1 MMGACSMKKSTIFR
15 KMLQEPGVIV
25 MPGAYDALSAKIIEL
40 VGFKAIQHTG
50 YGTAA
55 SLLGMP
61 DIGLVSFREM
71 VDRVKSIARAVNIP
85 VIGDAD
91 TGYGNPINVYRTVKE
106 YIWAG
111 AAGLFIEDQVWPKRC
126 GHMFGKMI
134 IDKEEMVSK
143 IMAAVDAK
151 KEEDPDFIIGAR
163 TDAIAVAGIDEAIER
178 AEAYR
183 KAGADFI
190 FIEAYENI
198 DQMKRAVKEVKAP
211 LMLNLIEGG
220 RTPLVSVEEA
230 EKMGFKIVIFPL
242 TTLYAAA
249 KAMFDTLTILKE
261 KGSAQTYLDR
271 LITFPEFAKIVEI
284 QKFRE
289 MEDKY
294 LPEKILELM
303 YGKGPRRIV

>member
-1 MMGACSMKKSTIFR
+1 MKKSAIFR
-15 KMLQEPGVIV
+15 KMLNEPGVIV
-25 MPGAYDALSAKIIEL
+25 MPGAYDALSAKIIEI
-40 VGFKAIQHTG
+40 VGFKAIIHTG

-61 DIGLVSFREM
+61 DIGLVSFGEM
-71 VDRVKSIARAVNIP
+71 VSRVASIARAVKIP

-91 TGYGNPINVYRTVKE
+91 TGYGNPINAYRTVKE

-126 GHMFGKMI
+126 GHMFGKLI
-134 IDKEEMVSK
+134 VDREEMVGK
-143 IMAAVDAK
+143 VAAASDAR
-151 KEEDPDFIIGAR
+151 KEEDPDFVVGAR

-178 AEAYR
+178 AEEYR

-190 FIEAYENI
+190 FIEAFENI

-220 RTPLVSVEEA
+220 RTPLVSVKEA
-230 EKMGFKIVIFPL
+230 EELGFKIVIFPL
-242 TTLYAAA
+242 TALYSAA
-249 KAMFDTLTILKE
+249 KAMIDTLTILKE
-261 KGSAQTYLDR
+261 KGTALEYLDK
-271 LITFPEFAKIVEI
+271 LVTFPEFAKIVEI

-289 MEDKY
+289 MEEKY
-294 LPEKILELM
+294 LPEKMLELM

>member
-1 MMGACSMKKSTIFR
+1 VVINIKKSTIFR
-15 KMLQEPGVIV
+15 KMLSEPGIIV
-25 MPGAYDALSAKIIEL
+25 MPGAYDALSAKIIEI
-40 VGFKAIQHTG
+40 VGFKAIIHTG

-61 DIGLVSFREM
+61 DIGLVSFGEM
-71 VDRVKSIARAVNIP
+71 VSRVASIARAVKIP

-91 TGYGNPINVYRTVKE
+91 TGYGNPINAYRTVKE

-126 GHMFGKMI
+126 GHMFGKLI
-134 IDKEEMVSK
+134 VDKEEMVGK
-143 IMAAVDAK
+143 VAAASDAR
-151 KEEDPDFIIGAR
+151 KEEDPDFVVGAR

-178 AEAYR
+178 AKEYR

-190 FIEAYENI
+190 FIEAFENV

-220 RTPLVSVEEA
+220 RTPLVSVKEA
-230 EKMGFKIVIFPL
+230 EELGFKIVIFPL
-242 TTLYAAA
+242 TALYSAA
-249 KAMFDTLTILKE
+249 KAMIDTLTILKE
-261 KGSAQTYLDR
+261 KGTALEYLDK
-271 LITFPEFAKIVEI
+271 LVTFPEFAKIVEI

-289 MEDKY
+289 MEEKY
-294 LPEKILELM
+294 LPEKMLELM
-303 YGKGPRRIV
+303 YGKGPRKIV

>member
-1 MMGACSMKKSTIFR
+1 MKKSTVFR
-15 KMLQEPGVIV
+15 RMLSEPGVIV
-25 MPGAYDALSAKIIEL
+25 MPGAYDALSAKIAEM
-40 VGFKAIQHTG
+40 VGFRAVIHTG

-61 DIGLVSFREM
+61 DIGLVSFGEM
-71 VDRVKSIARAVNIP
+71 VERVKSIARAVRIP

-91 TGYGNPINVYRTVKE
+91 TGYGNAINVYRTVKE

-134 IDKEEMVSK
+134 IDKEEMVGK
-143 IMAAVDAK
+143 VMAAVDARN
-151 KEEDPDFIIGAR
+151 EEDPDFVIGAR
-163 TDAIAVAGIDEAIER
+163 TDAIAVKGIDEAIER
-178 AEAYR
+178 AEEYR

-190 FIEAYENI
+190 FIEAFENI

-230 EKMGFKIVIFPL
+230 EKLGFKIVIFPL
-242 TTLYAAA
+242 TALYAAT
-249 KAMFDTLTILKE
+249 KAMIEALTILKE
-261 KGSAQTYLDR
+261 KGTPLAYLDK
-271 LITFPEFAKIVEI
+271 LVTFPEFAKIVEV
-284 QKFRE
+284 QRFRE
-289 MEDKY
+289 MEERY
-294 LPEKILELM
+294 IPERILEMM
-303 YGKGPRRIV
+303 YRGRPRTMV

>member
-1 MMGACSMKKSTIFR
+1 MVINIKKSAIFR
-15 KMLQEPGVIV
+15 KMLSEPGIIV
-25 MPGAYDALSAKIIEL
+25 MPGAYDALSAKIIEM
-40 VGFKAIQHTG
+40 VGFKAIIHTG

-61 DIGLVSFREM
+61 DIGLVSFGEM
-71 VDRVKSIARAVNIP
+71 VSRVASIARAVKIP

-91 TGYGNPINVYRTVKE
+91 TGYGNPINAYRTVKE

-126 GHMFGKMI
+126 GHMFGKLI
-134 IDKEEMVSK
+134 VDKEEMVGK
-143 IMAAVDAK
+143 VAAASDAR
-151 KEEDPDFIIGAR
+151 KEEDPDFVVGAR

-178 AEAYR
+178 AEEYR

-190 FIEAYENI
+190 FIEAFENV

-220 RTPLVSVEEA
+220 RTPLVSVKEA
-230 EKMGFKIVIFPL
+230 EELGFKIVIFPL
-242 TTLYAAA
+242 TALYSAA
-249 KAMFDTLTILKE
+249 KAMIDTLTILKE
-261 KGSAQTYLDR
+261 KGTALEYLDK
-271 LITFPEFAKIVEI
+271 LVTFPEFAKIVEI

-289 MEDKY
+289 MEEKY
-294 LPEKILELM
+294 LPEKMLELM
-303 YGKGPRRIV
+303 YGKGPRKIV

>member
-1 MMGACSMKKSTIFR
+1 MKKSTIFR
-15 KMLQEPGVIV
+15 KMLSEPGIIV
-25 MPGAYDALSAKIIEL
+25 MPGAYDALSAKIIEM

-61 DIGLVSFREM
+61 DIGLVSFGEM
-71 VDRVKSIARAVNIP
+71 VDRVASIARAVKIP
-85 VIGDAD
+85 VIGDSD
-91 TGYGNPINVYRTVKE
+91 TGYGNPVNAYRTVKE

-111 AAGLFIEDQVWPKRC
+111 AAGLFMEDQVWPKRC

-134 IDKEEMVSK
+134 VSREEMVGK
-143 IMAAVDAK
+143 IAAASDAR
-151 KEEDPDFIIGAR
+151 KEEDPDFVIGAR

-178 AEAYR
+178 AEEYR

-190 FIEAYENI
+190 FIEAFENV
-198 DQMKRAVKEVKAP
+198 DQMRRAVKEVKAP

-230 EKMGFKIVIFPL
+230 EKLGFKIVIFPL
-242 TTLYAAA
+242 TALYAAA
-249 KAMFDTLTILKE
+249 KAMIDTLTTLKE
-261 KGSAQTYLDR
+261 KGTAQAYLDK
-271 LITFPEFAKIVEI
+271 LVTFPEFAKIVEI
-284 QKFRE
+284 QRFRE

-294 LPEKILELM
+294 LPEKMLELM

>member
-1 MMGACSMKKSTIFR
+1 MKKSTVFR
-15 KMLQEPGVIV
+15 KMLSESGVIV

-61 DIGLVSFREM
+61 DIGLVSFKEM
-71 VDRVKSIARAVNIP
+71 VDRVASIARAVNIP

-91 TGYGNPINVYRTVKE
+91 TGYGNPINAYRTVKE

-134 IDKEEMVSK
+134 IDKEEMMGK

-151 KEEDPDFIIGAR
+151 KEEDPDFVIGAR

-178 AEAYR
+178 ANAYH

-190 FIEAYENI
+190 FIEAFENVE
-198 DQMKRAVKEVKAP
+198 QMEKAVKEVKAP

-220 RTPLVSVEEA
+220 RTPLVSVQEA
-230 EKMGFKIVIFPL
+230 EKLGFKMVIFPL
-242 TTLYAAA
+242 TALYSAA
-249 KAMFDTLTILKE
+249 KAMFETLTLLKQ
-261 KGSAQTYLDR
+261 KGTAQVYLDM
-271 LITFPEFAKIVEI
+271 LMTFPEFAKIVEI

-294 LPEKILELM
+294 IPEKILEKM
-303 YGKGPRRIV
+303 YGKGPRKIV

>member
-1 MMGACSMKKSTIFR
+1 VVINIKKSTIFR
-15 KMLQEPGVIV
+15 KMLSEPGIIV
-25 MPGAYDALSAKIIEL
+25 MPGAYDALSAKIIEM
-40 VGFKAIQHTG
+40 VGFKAIIHTG

-61 DIGLVSFREM
+61 DIGLVSFGEM
-71 VDRVKSIARAVNIP
+71 VSRVASIARAVKIP

-91 TGYGNPINVYRTVKE
+91 TGYGNPINAYRTVKE

-126 GHMFGKMI
+126 GHMFGKLI
-134 IDKEEMVSK
+134 VDKEEMVGK
-143 IMAAVDAK
+143 VAAASDAR
-151 KEEDPDFIIGAR
+151 KEEDPDFVVGAR

-178 AEAYR
+178 AEEYR

-190 FIEAYENI
+190 FIEAFENV

-220 RTPLVSVEEA
+220 RTPLVSVKEA
-230 EKMGFKIVIFPL
+230 EELGFKIVIFPL
-242 TTLYAAA
+242 TALYSAA
-249 KAMFDTLTILKE
+249 KAMMDALTILRE
-261 KGSAQTYLDR
+261 KGTALEYLDK
-271 LITFPEFAKIVEI
+271 LVTFPEFAKIVEI

-289 MEDKY
+289 MEEKY
-294 LPEKILELM
+294 LPEKMLELM

>member
-1 MMGACSMKKSTIFR
+1 MKKSTLFR
-15 KMLQEPGVIV
+15 QMLNEPGIIV
-25 MPGAYDALSAKIIEL
+25 MPGAYDALSAKVIEL
-40 VGFKAIQHTG
+40 VGFKAIIHTG

-61 DIGLVSFREM
+61 DIGLVSFGEM
-71 VDRVKSIARAVNIP
+71 VQRVASISRAVKIP

-91 TGYGNPINVYRTVKE
+91 TGYGNPINAYRTVKE

-134 IDKEEMVSK
+134 VDREEMVGK
-143 IMAAVDAK
+143 IAAAVDAK
-151 KEEDPDFIIGAR
+151 KEEDPDFVIGAR

-178 AEAYR
+178 AEDYR

-190 FIEAYENI
+190 FIEAFENI
-198 DQMKRAVKEVKAP
+198 DQMRRAVKEVKAP

-220 RTPLVSVEEA
+220 RTPLVSVKEA
-230 EKMGFKIVIFPL
+230 EELGFKIVIFPL
-242 TTLYAAA
+242 TTLYSAT
-249 KAMFDTLTILKE
+249 KAMLETLTILKS
-261 KGSAQTYLDR
+261 KGTAQEYLDK
-271 LITFPEFAKIVEI
+271 LVTFPEFAKIVEI

-294 LPEKILELM
+294 LPEKILKVM
-303 YGKGPRRIV
+303 YREGPRKIV

>member
-1 MMGACSMKKSTIFR
+1 MKKSTVFR
-15 KMLQEPGVIV
+15 KMLKEPGVIV
-25 MPGAYDALSAKIIEL
+25 MPGAYDALSARIIEMQ
-40 VGFKAIQHTG
+40 GFKAIIHTG

-55 SLLGMP
+55 SLLGQP
-61 DIGLVSFREM
+61 DVGLVSFREM
-71 VDRVKSIARAVNIP
+71 CDRVKSIARAVSIP

-91 TGYGNPINVYRTVKE
+91 TGYGNAVNVYRTVKE

-126 GHMFGKMI
+126 GHMFGKQI
-134 IDKEEMVSK
+134 IDKEEMVGK
-143 IMAAVDAK
+143 IMAAVDARD
-151 KEEDPDFIIGAR
+151 EEDPDFVVGAR
-163 TDAIAVAGIDEAIER
+163 TDAIAINGIDDAIER

-183 KAGADFI
+183 EAGADFI

-198 DQMKRAVKEVKAP
+198 EQMERAVKEVKAP

-249 KAMFDTLTILKE
+249 KAMTETLSILKE
-261 KGSAQTYLDR
+261 KGSAMSYLDK
-271 LITFPEFAKIVEI
+271 LITFPEFAKIVGIEKI
-284 QKFRE
+284 RE
-289 MEDKY
+289 MERKY
-294 LPEKILELM
+294 LPEKILKEK
-303 YGKGPRRIV
+303 YGGEEPKIV